1 MEVKNELFGGSQIKP
16 STLKLYLHNLK
27 KLNGD
32 KEPKDLTF
40 LKPVEKIMEVIN
52 SKPKNTGRSYLIAI
66 VSVLKNKENGKL
78 YAKYYPFL
86 EAINKELKTNTT
98 KSKTQVDNWISQD
111 LIKQKQV
118 EYMKYLPKKSKK
130 ELNETEY
137 DNLLHLL
144 ILSLYTLIP
153 PRRILDYVGMMITD
167 DDKANTYNKSIFT
180 FRNYKTA
187 GTYKTQIEVV
197 PKELNDIIKVY
208 LKYKPKNDFFLSFYD
223 GKPMNHSNQITR
235 ILNKIFSEDG
245 KKISVNML
253 RNIFLTDKFSPA
265 IKEMEQIASQ
275 MGTSVDM
282 IKDNYAKQD

>member
-1 MEVKNELFGGSQIKP
+1 MTELFGGSTIKD
-16 STLKLYLHNLK
+16 STRKLYIHNLT
-27 KLNGD
+27 KLNGNKLPTD
-32 KEPKDLTF
+32 TKF
-40 LKPVEKIMEVIN
+40 LKKVDEIMESIN
-52 SKPKNTGRSYLIAI
+52 GRPKNTARSYLIAV
-66 VSVLKNKENGKL
+66 VSALKKPEDAKL
-78 YAKYYPFL
+78 YSKYYPHL
-86 EAINKELKTNTT
+86 EAINKELKSNTT
-98 KSKTQVDNWISQD
+98 KSEKQVDNWLSQD
-111 LIKQKQV
+111 LIKQKQT

-130 ELNETEY
+130 ELTETEY

-153 PRRILDYVGMMITD
+153 PRRILDYIGMMITD

-208 LKYKPKNDFFLSFYD
+208 LKYKPKNDYFLSFYD

-275 MGTSVDM
+275 MGTSVGM